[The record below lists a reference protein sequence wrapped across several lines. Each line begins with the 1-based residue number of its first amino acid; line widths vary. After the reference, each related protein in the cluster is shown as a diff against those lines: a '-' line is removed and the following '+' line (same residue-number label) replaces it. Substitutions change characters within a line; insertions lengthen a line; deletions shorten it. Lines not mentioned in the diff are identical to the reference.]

1 MKLKLLV
8 WSLCLACSAAQAQ
21 VVDLGEVNL
30 QQQVSGTAS
39 WESYAPLT
47 PRDDFVGLRVEMSHL
62 PEPAVFLMML
72 TGLIL
77 LGGIARHERSDVF
90 TKEE

>member
-1 MKLKLLV
+1 MKLKLIA
-8 WSLCLACSAAQAQ
+8 WSLCLACSAVQAQ
-21 VVDLGEVNL
+21 VVDLGEVSL
-30 QQQVSGTAS
+30 QPAVSLPQDPVPAVQ
-39 WESYAPLT
+39 
-47 PRDDFVGLRVEMSHL
+47 RDDYAGLPFEMSHL

-90 TKEE
+90 TEE

>member
-1 MKLKLLV
+1 MKLKLLA

-21 VVDLGEVNL
+21 VVDLGEVSL
-30 QQQVSGTAS
+30 QQPVLSMAQD
-39 WESYAPLT
+39 YAPVAL
-47 PRDDFVGLRVEMSHL
+47 RDDYVGLSFEMSHL

-77 LGGIARHERSDVF
+77 LGGIARRERSDVF
-90 TKEE
+90 REEEE

>member
-1 MKLKLLV
+1 MKLKLLA

-21 VVDLGEVNL
+21 VVDLGEVSL
-30 QQQVSGTAS
+30 QPVASMAQQG
-39 WESYAPLT
+39 YAPAVQS
-47 PRDDFVGLRVEMSHL
+47 DDYAGLPFEMSHL

-90 TKEE
+90 TKEEE